1 MIKLFTY
8 RRLSALVV
16 LFICFAVDASAQ
28 QLFNVTGTVFKKNSP
43 VTISFI
49 SVTNISRKSPE
60 LLGDYLGGFKIEAA
74 LGDTLLFRKTD
85 YTPQILVVLNR
96 GVQSVYMQPV
106 VHLEQVTIKET
117 SKRLELE
124 NTLENY
130 KKKGQYNSL
139 HPSAMSVI
147 SSPISG
153 LYDLFG
159 KSANQ
164 ARKFQKYTQE
174 ELERLEITKR
184 YNRALV
190 KKTVE
195 ISDEDL
201 ETFMVNFQ
209 PLYED
214 IKVWSD
220 YDIIT
225 YIKKSYGYFK
235 DNKASYKLQKL
246 Y

>member
-1 MIKLFTY
+1 M
-8 RRLSALVV
+8 V
-16 LFICFAVDASAQ
+16 LLCFCYAFDASAQ
-28 QLFNVTGTVFKKNSP
+28 QLFTVTGTLFKKNSP
-43 VTISFI
+43 VTISFAT
-49 SVTNISRKSPE
+49 VTNISRKTPD
-60 LLGDYLGGFKIEAA
+60 LLSDYLGGFKIEAS
-74 LGDTLLFRKTD
+74 LGDTLLFRKSD

-96 GVQSVYMQPV
+96 GVQTIYLQPII
-106 VHLEQVTIKET
+106 HLEQVTVKET
-117 SKRLELE
+117 SKKLELQ

-139 HPSAMSVI
+139 NPSVMSVI
-147 SSPISG
+147 SSPLSG

-164 ARKFQKYTQE
+164 ARKFQKFTQE
-174 ELERLEITKR
+174 ELERIEIAKR
-184 YNRALV
+184 YNRPLV

-201 ETFMVNFQ
+201 ETFMLNFQ
-209 PLYED
+209 PFYED

-235 DNKASYKLQKL
+235 DNKAQYKIQKL

>member
-1 MIKLFTY
+1 M
-8 RRLSALVV
+8 
-16 LFICFAVDASAQ
+16 
-28 QLFNVTGTVFKKNSP
+28 
-43 VTISFI
+43 SFI

-164 ARKFQKYTQE
+164 ARKFQKYTQD

-201 ETFMVNFQ
+201 ETFMLNFQ

>member
-1 MIKLFTY
+1 LIKLFTY
-8 RRLSALVV
+8 RRTSILMV
-16 LFICFAVDASAQ
+16 LFCCFAIDAGAQ
-28 QLFNVTGTVFKKNSP
+28 QLFNVTGTVFRKNTP
-43 VTISFI
+43 VTISFAT
-49 SVTNISRKSPE
+49 VTNITRKGPD

-74 LGDTLLFRKTD
+74 LGDTLLFKKAE
-85 YTPQILVVLNR
+85 YTPQLLVVLNR
-96 GVQSVYMQPV
+96 GIQSVYLQPI

-117 SKRLELE
+117 SKQQELQ
-124 NTLENY
+124 NALDNY

-139 HPSAMSVI
+139 NPSVMSML

-159 KSANQ
+159 KAPGQ
-164 ARKFQKYTQE
+164 ARRFQKFTQE
-174 ELERLEITKR
+174 EIRRMEVTKR

-190 KKTVE
+190 KQTVE

-201 ETFMVNFQ
+201 ELFMANFQ
-209 PLYED
+209 PHYED
-214 IKVWSD
+214 ISIWSD

>member
-1 MIKLFTY
+1 M
-8 RRLSALVV
+8 S
-16 LFICFAVDASAQ
+16 
-28 QLFNVTGTVFKKNSP
+28 
-43 VTISFI
+43 
-49 SVTNISRKSPE
+49 
-60 LLGDYLGGFKIEAA
+60 DYLGGFKIEAS
-74 LGDTLLFRKTD
+74 LGDTLLFRKSD

-96 GVQSVYMQPV
+96 GVQTIYLQPII
-106 VHLEQVTIKET
+106 HLEQVTVKET
-117 SKRLELE
+117 SKKLELQ

-139 HPSAMSVI
+139 NPSVMSVI
-147 SSPISG
+147 SSPLSG

-164 ARKFQKYTQE
+164 ARKFQKFTQE
-174 ELERLEITKR
+174 ELERIEIAKR
-184 YNRALV
+184 YNRPLV

-201 ETFMVNFQ
+201 ETFMLNFQ
-209 PLYED
+209 PFYED

-235 DNKASYKLQKL
+235 DNKAQYKIQKL